1 MNVKWIT
8 VLSLLFAADRLFVPV
23 LTVEP
28 NQACRPQSSRNR
40 TDFQVAAILP
50 ELLTTPNPDNKKHN
64 WLFAKERISPAI
76 DIALESVRRDQIL
89 SGVNITVRYANDR
102 AESRYALRSAIN
114 YYLNGE
120 VDVFFGPILDYALAP
135 IARQSMFWNIPI
147 MTSGGMA
154 ADFQKERQTM
164 YPMLTRISA
173 SFNSL
178 AKSFRA
184 LFTMFEWDKVKL
196 MYDKEG

>member
-8 VLSLLFAADRLFVPV
+8 VLTLLFAADRLFVPV

-40 TDFQVAAILP
+40 TTFQVAAILP
-50 ELLTTPNPDNKKHN
+50 EVLTTPNPANKKHN
-64 WLFAKERISPAI
+64 WLFARERVSPAI
-76 DIALESVRRDQIL
+76 DIALESARRDQIL

-102 AESRYALRSAIN
+102 AESSYALRNAIN

-120 VDVFFGPILDYALAP
+120 VDVFFGPILDYPLAP
-135 IARQSMFWNIPI
+135 IARQAMFWKIPI
-147 MTSGGMA
+147 ITSGGMA
-154 ADFQKERQTM
+154 ADFQKERKAM

-184 LFTMFEWDKVKL
+184 LFEMFKWDKVKL